1 MYEIIKN
8 YIKTETYN
16 LEELTRKIDKMFI
29 EDKLTEAERDELI
42 LLATENARDS
52 AQVDL
57 FNKIVDLE
65 HRIVVLESAMN
76 TEPEPEPVVW
86 YSGYV
91 TKKNEVVKFDYDN
104 DGTLDLL
111 RYDGGRSETAL
122 KPGKIDGWHVVD
134 KDGNILGTF
143 YQGEFTP
150 IQEG

>member
-1 MYEIIKN
+1 MYDIIKN

-16 LEELTRKIDKMFI
+16 LDDLTRKIDKMFI

-65 HRIVVLESAMN
+65 HRIVVLESAM
-76 TEPEPEPVVW
+76 TTTEPEPVVW

>member
-16 LEELTRKIDKMFI
+16 LDDLTRKIDKMFI

-65 HRIVVLESAMN
+65 HRIVVLESAM
-76 TEPEPEPVVW
+76 TTTEPEPVVW

-111 RYDGGRSETAL
+111 RYDGGRNETAL

>member
-1 MYEIIKN
+1 MYDIIKN

-16 LEELTRKIDKMFI
+16 LDDLTRKIDKMFI

-65 HRIVVLESAMN
+65 HRIVVLESAM
-76 TEPEPEPVVW
+76 TTTEPEPVVW

-111 RYDGGRSETAL
+111 RYDGGRNETAL